1 MKKKFPKEKLQQA
14 IWEITVGA
22 IAATI
27 GGVLTGIILHLMG
40 II

>member
-1 MKKKFPKEKLQQA
+1 MKKKFPKEKLQQM
-14 IWEITVGA
+14 IHEIIVGA

-27 GGVLTGIILHLMG
+27 GGVASGIILHLMG